1 MPRTGYYT
9 LSQQAKADLLAKISA
24 FLSRQPEIV
33 FAFLYGSF
41 LTDEFF
47 RDLDLGI
54 FLAPMPPSGSS
65 AHEISLSYQ
74 LEAELKFSFPV
85 EVKVINAAP
94 VSFSFQV
101 ICGKVLFC
109 RDDDRLTD
117 FMEATVRKYLDF
129 APLRRHYIREA
140 MA

>member
-9 LSQQAKADLLAKISA
+9 LSQQVKADLLAKISA
-24 FLSRQPEIV
+24 FIARRAEIG

-47 RDLDLGI
+47 RDIDLGI
-54 FLAPMPPSGSS
+54 FLALMPSGGFS
-65 AHEISLSYQ
+65 AYEISLSYQ

-85 EVKVINAAP
+85 EVKIINDAP

-101 ICGKVLFC
+101 ICGKVIFC